1 MILGGLVSLVTGL
14 IMVLWPGKTLLFVA
28 ALIGAWL
35 LVTGIMRIVQAFT
48 RKDLTPRRRSF
59 LGIIGLLYII
69 VAFVCLGD
77 AFTSLSLLTI
87 IVGLVW
93 TIGGAAEV
101 AANFPKPWPT
111 LLGLLGIAVG
121 VTVFFWPQP
130 TLTLMA
136 AIVGIWLIVIGLI
149 QLTQAFLTR
158 HHRKSEASRGG

>member
-14 IMVLWPGKTLLFVA
+14 IMVLWPGKSLLFVA

-48 RKDLTPRRRSF
+48 RKDLTTRRRYY
-59 LGIIGLLYII
+59 LGIIGVLYII

-77 AFTSLSLLTI
+77 AFTSLTLLTI
-87 IVGLVW
+87 VVGLVW
-93 TIGGAAEV
+93 TVGGATEI
-101 AANFPKPWPT
+101 AAHFPKPLPT
-111 LLGLLGIAVG
+111 LLGLLSIAVG

-136 AIVGIWLIVIGLI
+136 TIVGIWLIVIGLI
-149 QLTQAFLTR
+149 QLAQAFLTHRRR
-158 HHRKSEASRGG
+158 HTPAP